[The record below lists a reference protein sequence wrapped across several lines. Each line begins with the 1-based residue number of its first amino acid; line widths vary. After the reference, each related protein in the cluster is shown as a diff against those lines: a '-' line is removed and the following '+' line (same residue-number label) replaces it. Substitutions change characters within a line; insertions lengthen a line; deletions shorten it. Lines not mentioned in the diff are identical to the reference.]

1 MTASTRFQLVA
12 VAALLAAAPVAASA
26 DLLAYG
32 VAPVAIQSVEN
43 HDTFVSLPYGPQ
55 TLYTNALTVG
65 FTNTTNVAANNVE
78 FAVTTDGKTTLVA
91 ERGSYAPGTR
101 IDRQLAFSTGILP
114 GADATVAVAKVDFAD
129 GSSWTPEAGRIA
141 QR

>member
-26 DLLAYG
+26 DQIAYS

-43 HDTFVSLPYGPQ
+43 HDDFVSLPFGPR
-55 TLYTNALTVG
+55 TLYTDALTIG

-78 FAVTTDGKTTLVA
+78 FAVTADGKTTIVA
-91 ERGSYAPGTR
+91 ERGTYAPGTR
-101 IDRQLAFSTGILP
+101 IDRQLAFNTGTLP
-114 GADATVAVAKVDFAD
+114 ASDAKVAVAKVDFAD